1 MRSSAS
7 LKAINAGG
15 IIAPAHGAC
24 SSMAEYLTVDQAV
37 VGSTPIRHPKINALV
52 KRAFFHQ
59 MFRRVTLYLVATVL
73 A

>member
-1 MRSSAS
+1 MDT
-7 LKAINAGG
+7 KHKI
-15 IIAPAHGAC
+15 PPTYGA
-24 SSMAEYLTVDQAV
+24 MWTKKPLYMEITVVRATVDQAV